1 MKTEFYR
8 CPICGNIILRVINS
22 GVTPECCGQPM
33 QKLEA
38 NTIDASH
45 EKHVPVI
52 TRLGKGSYRVT
63 IGAEPHPVTDEH
75 HINFIYLATEHGGQL
90 RYLTTGGPAE
100 ADFCDCNDP
109 IVGAYAYCN
118 LHGLWFADAKDGCRQ
133 QATGDWQQATGGMC
147 GTKKCGKLMAFIAML
162 FPFAACTNALT
173 VDNTPIPSID
183 LDRYLGKWYEIAR
196 FDHRFEKGL
205 DNCTATYSYND
216 DGTVRVTN
224 NGWTGDEWKE
234 SIGKAKTTATPAL
247 LRVSF
252 FGPFYSD
259 YRVLMVD
266 EGYSVALVGG
276 SNDKYLWILARQPQ
290 LDSVVLN
297 SVLKEAQRR
306 GYNTNNLIWVDQ
318 SYNIMWD

>member
-1 MKTEFYR
+1 MKTEFYI
-8 CPICGNIILRVINS
+8 CSICGNIVLRVVNS
-22 GVTPECCGQPM
+22 GVTPVCCNQPM
-33 QKLEA
+33 KLMQP
-38 NTIDASH
+38 NTVDAAK

-75 HINFIYLATEHGGQL
+75 HINFIYLQTQHGGQL
-90 RYLTTGGPAE
+90 RYLTTGRPAE

-109 IVGAYAYCN
+109 IVGVFAYCN
-118 LHGLWFADAKDGCRQ
+118 LHGLWYADAKECKVQSAECKVNKG
-133 QATGDWQQATGGMC
+133 
-147 GTKKCGKLMAFIAML
+147 KCGKLMAFLAML

-183 LDRYLGKWYEIAR
+183 LDRYMGKWYEIAR

-205 DNCTATYSYND
+205 DNCTAMYEYNEN
-216 DGTVRVTN
+216 GTVKVTN
-224 NGWTGDEWKE
+224 TGWNGEDWKE

-252 FGPFYSD
+252 FGPFFSD
-259 YRVLMVD
+259 YRVLMLD
-266 EGYSVALVGG
+266 ADYSVALVGG
-276 SNDKYLWILARQPQ
+276 SNDKYLWILAREPE
-290 LDSVVLN
+290 LDGAVLD

-306 GYNTNNLIWVDQ
+306 GYNTNNLVWVNQ
-318 SYNIMWD
+318 SYHIMWD

>member
-1 MKTEFYR
+1 MKTEFYI
-8 CPICGNIILRVINS
+8 CPVCGNIILRVVNS
-22 GVTPECCGQPM
+22 GVTPVCCNQPM
-33 QKLEA
+33 QKMEA
-38 NTIDASH
+38 NTVDAAK

-118 LHGLWFADAKDGCRQ
+118 LHGLWFADVKECKVQSAECKVNKG
-133 QATGDWQQATGGMC
+133 
-147 GTKKCGKLMAFIAML
+147 KCGKLMAFIAML
-162 FPFAACTNALT
+162 FPFVACSNAIT
-173 VDNTPIPSID
+173 VDNTPIPSIN
-183 LDRYLGKWYEIAR
+183 LDRYLGKWYEVAR
-196 FDHRFEKGL
+196 FDHFFEKGL
-205 DNCTATYSYND
+205 DNCTAMYEYNEN
-216 DGTVRVTN
+216 GTVKVTN
-224 NGWTGDEWKE
+224 TGWNGEDWKE

-252 FGPFYSD
+252 FGPFFSD

-266 EGYSVALVGG
+266 EDYSVALVGG

-306 GYNTNNLIWVDQ
+306 GYNTNNLVWVDQ

>member
-52 TRLGKGSYRVT
+52 TCQGKDTYRVT
-63 IGAEPHPVTDEH
+63 IGATPHPVTDEH
-75 HINFIYLATEHGGQL
+75 HINFIYLETEHGGQL
-90 RYLTTGGPAE
+90 RYLGPGHLAQAE
-100 ADFCDCNDP
+100 FCGCNGKV
-109 IVGAYAYCN
+109 VGAYAYCN
-118 LHGLWFADAKDGCRQ
+118 LHGLWYRPMGGEAERMKGGEADGQKVGKCKKQGC
-133 QATGDWQQATGGMC
+133 
-147 GTKKCGKLMAFIAML
+147 KLMALIALL
-162 FPFAACTNALT
+162 FPFGACTNALT
-173 VDNTPIPSID
+173 VDNTPIENLD
-183 LDRYLGKWYEIAR
+183 LDRYMGKWYELAR

-205 DNCTATYSYND
+205 DNCTAMYEYND

-224 NGWTGDEWKE
+224 TGWTGEKWKE
-234 SIGKAKTTATPAL
+234 SVGKAKTTDTPAR

-259 YRVLMVD
+259 YRVLMLAKD
-266 EGYSVALVGG
+266 YSVALVGG
-276 SNDKYLWILARQPQ
+276 SNDKYLWILSRTPQ
-290 LDSVVLN
+290 LDGAVLDQ
-297 SVLKEAQRR
+297 VLKEAQRR